1 VWGIS
6 VGPKRGREK
15 EGREQRRRRQSRAR
29 LGTNGDQLPE
39 ELSRRPRA
47 LALRGALHFCC
58 ADYEGAMHDPRVHKA
73 IQEDREV
80 RRLRA
85 RAWLLFRRFHRLRLP
100 WEAWP
105 EHGGGRGGMKLA
117 RTRAQ
122 QCRRAAQAWR

>member
-1 VWGIS
+1 MATGYQKNRRDVLAHWLCVAHCIS
-6 VGPKRGREK
+6 A
-15 EGREQRRRRQSRAR
+15 AR
-29 LGTNGDQLPE
+29 
-39 ELSRRPRA
+39 
-47 LALRGALHFCC
+47 
-58 ADYEGAMHDPRVHKA
+58 DYEGAMHDPRVHKA

>member
-1 VWGIS
+1 
-6 VGPKRGREK
+6 
-15 EGREQRRRRQSRAR
+15 
-29 LGTNGDQLPE
+29 
-39 ELSRRPRA
+39 
-47 LALRGALHFCC
+47 
-58 ADYEGAMHDPRVHKA
+58 MHDPRVHKA

-117 RTRAQ
+117 RV
-122 QCRRAAQAWR
+122 RRGRERSSVVVRHKRGADASVASLSCAGASRQWRRECFDPG